1 MDELEKTAQETA
13 EETGGM
19 APDAGEQQ
27 APAGE
32 QGVPGGGEDFEPLLR
47 GRYKGEIEARV
58 LRIVDGRLRGLRQE
72 NERLRQMAAAAEAA
86 RQREQEAQLQAAM
99 EFAVIRARQ
108 QMAQAIASGGRR
120 VAENGG
126 RRRSVSRWDP
136 RGHSGAELAAKRKR
150 VQDGEKL
157 RIKQG
162 RENMEMNLQMF
173 AEITQTTAGLSAEMK
188 TYYGMELLENAKQQL
203 VHNQFAATK
212 GLPAGGGKTVEWRK
226 FGAFDKALKHLTEGE
241 TPDGSGISVSYITK
255 ELAQYGDY
263 TTVSDMLDLTAIDDV
278 VLEITDR
285 HGSNMGLTLDTV
297 TRNEIQQ
304 GKQVIYAP
312 KIGSDGTKTDVT
324 SRMTLDKDCRM
335 TSELV
340 AKAATQLKKMNA
352 PTFDGKYVC
361 IIHPSVAF
369 DLRQDEAW
377 IAAHQ
382 YAGATELFSGEIGEL
397 HGVRFVE
404 TTEAKIYRGEDLAA
418 DSRTLKVNGNVMAST
433 DVTFNGGTV
442 AAGALA
448 GRYVVLGGT
457 RCQVVSNTDAKL
469 VLDKTVTVGD
479 KEVIYPGEGGKQ
491 GCAVYGCL
499 FLGKGAYGVVDLSE
513 GTEVIVKPRGSSGTA
528 DPLDQRS
535 SVGWKGVHAAAILYD
550 EYMVR
555 VECGSSYSDED
566 KAN

>member
-1 MDELEKTAQETA
+1 MEPQEEHNEAEKGKRNMEKLFDLQVFAQE
-13 EETGGM
+13 
-19 APDAGEQQ
+19 
-27 APAGE
+27 
-32 QGVPGGGEDFEPLLR
+32 
-47 GRYKGEIEARV
+47 
-58 LRIVDGRLRGLRQE
+58 
-72 NERLRQMAAAAEAA
+72 N
-86 RQREQEAQLQAAM
+86 
-99 EFAVIRARQ
+99 
-108 QMAQAIASGGRR
+108 
-120 VAENGG
+120 
-126 RRRSVSRWDP
+126 
-136 RGHSGAELAAKRKR
+136 
-150 VQDGEKL
+150 
-157 RIKQG
+157 
-162 RENMEMNLQMF
+162 
-173 AEITQTTAGLSAEMK
+173 TQTTGGLSAEMK
-188 TYYGMELLENAKQQL
+188 TYYGMELLDNAKPQL

-212 GLPAGGGKTVEWRK
+212 PLPTGGGKTVEWRK
-226 FGAFDKALKHLTEGE
+226 FGSFDKALTPLTEGV

-285 HGSNMGLTLDTV
+285 HGANMGLTLDTV

-304 GKQVIYAP
+304 GKQVLYAP
-312 KIGSDGTKTDVT
+312 AIGADGSKTEVT
-324 SRMTLDKDCRM
+324 ARGALTAACRL
-335 TSELV
+335 TSEMV

-361 IIHPSVAF
+361 ILHPSVAF

-382 YAGATELFSGEIGEL
+382 YAAATELFSGEIGEL

-404 TTEAKIYRGEDLAA
+404 TTEAKIFRGEDLTQNG
-418 DSRTLKVNGNVMAST
+418 RTLLVNGKVENNAV
-433 DVTFNGGTV
+433 VTFDGGTV

-448 GRYVVLGGT
+448 GRYVLLGGE
-457 RCQVVSNTDAKL
+457 RRRVVSNTGSSMT
-469 VLDKTVTVGD
+469 LDSAVTAAD
-479 KEVIYPGEGGKQ
+479 NAVIYPGEGGAE

-499 FLGKGAYGVVDLSE
+499 FVGKGAYGVVDLND

-550 EYMVR
+550 EYIVR
-555 VECGSSYSDED
+555 VECGSSYSGQD

>member
-1 MDELEKTAQETA
+1 MSERNMELQLF
-13 EETGGM
+13 
-19 APDAGEQQ
+19 AGE
-27 APAGE
+27 
-32 QGVPGGGEDFEPLLR
+32 
-47 GRYKGEIEARV
+47 
-58 LRIVDGRLRGLRQE
+58 
-72 NERLRQMAAAAEAA
+72 
-86 RQREQEAQLQAAM
+86 
-99 EFAVIRARQ
+99 
-108 QMAQAIASGGRR
+108 
-120 VAENGG
+120 
-126 RRRSVSRWDP
+126 
-136 RGHSGAELAAKRKR
+136 
-150 VQDGEKL
+150 
-157 RIKQG
+157 
-162 RENMEMNLQMF
+162 MN
-173 AEITQTTAGLSAEMK
+173 TQTTGGLSAEMK
-188 TYYGMELLENAKQQL
+188 TYYGMELLENARPQL

-212 GLPAGGGKTVEWRK
+212 GLPVGGGKTVEWRK
-226 FGAFDKALKHLTEGE
+226 FGAFDKALTPLTEGV

-285 HGSNMGLTLDTV
+285 HGANMGLTLDTV

-304 GKQVIYAP
+304 GRQVIYAP
-312 KIGSDGTKTDVT
+312 RQESDGKKTEVV
-324 SRMTLDKDCRM
+324 SRYALDGSCKI

-352 PTFDGKYVC
+352 PTFEGKYVC
-361 IIHPSVAF
+361 ILHPSVAF

-382 YAGATELFSGEIGEL
+382 YAAATELFSGEIGEL

-404 TTEAKIYRGEDLAA
+404 TTEAKIYRGEDLAS
-418 DSRTLKVNGNVMAST
+418 DSRTLTVNGA
-433 DVTFNGGTV
+433 VTANAEVSFTGGTV
-442 AAGALA
+442 AVNALA
-448 GRYVVLGGT
+448 GRYVLLGGK
-457 RCQVVSNTDAKL
+457 RVKVASNTAAKL
-469 VLDKTVTVGD
+469 VLEEAVTASDKA
-479 KEVIYPGEGGKQ
+479 VIYPGEGGKD

-555 VECGSSYSDED
+555 VECGSSYSGED

>member
-1 MDELEKTAQETA
+1 MEK
-13 EETGGM
+13 
-19 APDAGEQQ
+19 
-27 APAGE
+27 
-32 QGVPGGGEDFEPLLR
+32 
-47 GRYKGEIEARV
+47 
-58 LRIVDGRLRGLRQE
+58 
-72 NERLRQMAAAAEAA
+72 
-86 RQREQEAQLQAAM
+86 
-99 EFAVIRARQ
+99 
-108 QMAQAIASGGRR
+108 
-120 VAENGG
+120 
-126 RRRSVSRWDP
+126 
-136 RGHSGAELAAKRKR
+136 
-150 VQDGEKL
+150 
-157 RIKQG
+157 
-162 RENMEMNLQMF
+162 MNLQMF
-173 AEITQTTAGLSAEMK
+173 AGEMNTQTTGGLSAEMK
-188 TYYGMELLENAKQQL
+188 TYYGMELLENARPQL

-212 GLPAGGGKTVEWRK
+212 GLPVGGGKTVEWRK
-226 FGAFDKALKHLTEGE
+226 FGAFDKALTPLTEGV

-285 HGSNMGLTLDTV
+285 HGANMGLTLDTV

-304 GKQVIYAP
+304 GRQVIYAP
-312 KIGSDGTKTDVT
+312 RQESDGKKTEVV
-324 SRMTLDKDCRM
+324 SRYALDGSCKI

-361 IIHPSVAF
+361 ILHPSVAF

-382 YAGATELFSGEIGEL
+382 YAAATELFSGEIGEL

-404 TTEAKIYRGEDLAA
+404 TTEAKIYRGGDLAS
-418 DSRTLKVNGNVMAST
+418 DSRTLTVNGA
-433 DVTFNGGTV
+433 VTANAEVSFTGGTV
-442 AAGALA
+442 AANALA
-448 GRYVVLGGT
+448 GRYVLLGGK
-457 RCQVVSNTDAKL
+457 RVKVASNTAAKL
-469 VLDKTVTVGD
+469 VLDAAVTVTAGT
-479 KEVIYPGEGGKQ
+479 VISPGEGGKG

-555 VECGSSYSDED
+555 VECGSSYSNED

>member
-1 MDELEKTAQETA
+1 
-13 EETGGM
+13 
-19 APDAGEQQ
+19 
-27 APAGE
+27 
-32 QGVPGGGEDFEPLLR
+32 
-47 GRYKGEIEARV
+47 
-58 LRIVDGRLRGLRQE
+58 
-72 NERLRQMAAAAEAA
+72 
-86 RQREQEAQLQAAM
+86 
-99 EFAVIRARQ
+99 
-108 QMAQAIASGGRR
+108 
-120 VAENGG
+120 
-126 RRRSVSRWDP
+126 
-136 RGHSGAELAAKRKR
+136 
-150 VQDGEKL
+150 
-157 RIKQG
+157 
-162 RENMEMNLQMF
+162 MEMNLQMF
-173 AEITQTTAGLSAEMK
+173 AENTQTTAGLSAEMK
-188 TYYGMELLENAKQQL
+188 TYYGMELLENAKPQL

-212 GLPAGGGKTVEWRK
+212 GLPSGGGKTVEWRK
-226 FGAFDKALKHLTEGE
+226 FGAFDKALKPLTEGV

-528 DPLDQRS
+528 DPWTSAPAWAGRAYTPRLS
-535 SVGWKGVHAAAILYD
+535 CTTSTWCAWSAAAAIRTRTRRT
-550 EYMVR
+550 E
-555 VECGSSYSDED
+555 G
-566 KAN
+566 A

>member
-1 MDELEKTAQETA
+1 MTMELN
-13 EETGGM
+13 
-19 APDAGEQQ
+19 
-27 APAGE
+27 
-32 QGVPGGGEDFEPLLR
+32 
-47 GRYKGEIEARV
+47 Y
-58 LRIVDGRLRGLRQE
+58 
-72 NERLRQMAAAAEAA
+72 
-86 RQREQEAQLQAAM
+86 
-99 EFAVIRARQ
+99 
-108 QMAQAIASGGRR
+108 
-120 VAENGG
+120 
-126 RRRSVSRWDP
+126 
-136 RGHSGAELAAKRKR
+136 
-150 VQDGEKL
+150 
-157 RIKQG
+157 
-162 RENMEMNLQMF
+162 QMF
-173 AEITQTTAGLSAEMK
+173 ADANTQTTGGLTAEMK
-188 TYYGMELLENAKQQL
+188 TYYGMELLENAKPQL

-212 GLPAGGGKTVEWRK
+212 PLPVGGGKTVEWRK
-226 FGAFDKALKHLTEGE
+226 FGAFDKALTPLTEGV

-285 HGSNMGLTLDTV
+285 HGNNMGLTLDTV

-304 GKQVIYAP
+304 GNQVIYAP
-312 KIGSDGTKTDVT
+312 KLGANGAKTEVT
-324 SRMTLDKDCRM
+324 SRAELDSSCKM

-352 PTFDGKYVC
+352 PTFDGKFVC

-382 YAGATELFSGEIGEL
+382 YAAATELFSGEIGEL

-404 TTEAKIYRGEDLAA
+404 TTEAKIFRGEDLAKN
-418 DSRTLKVNGNVMAST
+418 SRELAVNGAVNNST
-433 DVTFNGGTV
+433 SVTFDGGTV
-442 AAGALA
+442 DAGALV
-448 GRYVVLGGT
+448 GRYVLVNGQ
-457 RCQVVSNTDAKL
+457 RARVVSNTASAMT
-469 VLDKTVTVGD
+469 LDKAVSAAD
-479 KEVIYPGEGGKQ
+479 NAVIYPGEGGAQ

-499 FLGKGAYGVVDLSE
+499 FVGKGAYGVVDLSE

>member
-1 MDELEKTAQETA
+1 M
-13 EETGGM
+13 
-19 APDAGEQQ
+19 
-27 APAGE
+27 
-32 QGVPGGGEDFEPLLR
+32 
-47 GRYKGEIEARV
+47 
-58 LRIVDGRLRGLRQE
+58 
-72 NERLRQMAAAAEAA
+72 
-86 RQREQEAQLQAAM
+86 
-99 EFAVIRARQ
+99 
-108 QMAQAIASGGRR
+108 
-120 VAENGG
+120 
-126 RRRSVSRWDP
+126 
-136 RGHSGAELAAKRKR
+136 
-150 VQDGEKL
+150 
-157 RIKQG
+157 
-162 RENMEMNLQMF
+162 
-173 AEITQTTAGLSAEMK
+173 
-188 TYYGMELLENAKQQL
+188 
-203 VHNQFAATK
+203 
-212 GLPAGGGKTVEWRK
+212 
-226 FGAFDKALKHLTEGE
+226 

-312 KIGSDGTKTDVT
+312 KLGSDGTKTEVT
-324 SRMTLDKDCRM
+324 SRSALDKDCRM

-352 PTFDGKYVC
+352 PTFEGKYVC

-404 TTEAKIYRGEDLAA
+404 TTEAKIYRGEPLAA
-418 DSRTLKVNGNVMAST
+418 NSRTLKVKSGVMDST
-433 DVTFNGGTV
+433 EVTFEGGTV
-442 AAGALA
+442 AAGALV
-448 GRYVVLGGT
+448 GRYVVIGGT
-457 RCQVVSNTDAKL
+457 RCKVVSNTAAKM
-469 VLDKTVTVGD
+469 VLSEAVSASAGD
-479 KEVIYPGEGGKQ
+479 EIAPGEGGKD

-555 VECGSSYSDED
+555 VECGSSYSEED
-566 KAN
+566 KSN

>member
-1 MDELEKTAQETA
+1 MSERNMELQLF
-13 EETGGM
+13 
-19 APDAGEQQ
+19 AGE
-27 APAGE
+27 
-32 QGVPGGGEDFEPLLR
+32 
-47 GRYKGEIEARV
+47 
-58 LRIVDGRLRGLRQE
+58 
-72 NERLRQMAAAAEAA
+72 
-86 RQREQEAQLQAAM
+86 
-99 EFAVIRARQ
+99 
-108 QMAQAIASGGRR
+108 
-120 VAENGG
+120 
-126 RRRSVSRWDP
+126 
-136 RGHSGAELAAKRKR
+136 
-150 VQDGEKL
+150 
-157 RIKQG
+157 
-162 RENMEMNLQMF
+162 MN
-173 AEITQTTAGLSAEMK
+173 TQTTGGLSAEMK
-188 TYYGMELLENAKQQL
+188 TYYGMELLENARPQL

-212 GLPAGGGKTVEWRK
+212 GLPVGGGKTVEWRK
-226 FGAFDKALKHLTEGE
+226 FGAFDKALTPLTEGV

-285 HGSNMGLTLDTV
+285 HGANMGLTLDTV

-304 GKQVIYAP
+304 GRQVIYAP
-312 KIGSDGTKTDVT
+312 RQESDGKKTEVV
-324 SRMTLDKDCRM
+324 SRYALDGSCKI

-352 PTFDGKYVC
+352 PTFEGKYVC
-361 IIHPSVAF
+361 ILHPSVAF

-382 YAGATELFSGEIGEL
+382 YAAATELFSGEIGEL

-404 TTEAKIYRGEDLAA
+404 TTEAKIYRGEDLAS
-418 DSRTLKVNGNVMAST
+418 DSRTLTVNGA
-433 DVTFNGGTV
+433 VTANAEVSFTGGTV
-442 AAGALA
+442 AVNALA
-448 GRYVVLGGT
+448 GRYVLLGGK
-457 RCQVVSNTDAKL
+457 RVKVASNTAAKL
-469 VLDKTVTVGD
+469 VLEEAVTVSD
-479 KEVIYPGEGGKQ
+479 KAVIYPGEGGKD

-555 VECGSSYSDED
+555 VECGSSYSGED

>member
-1 MDELEKTAQETA
+1 MTMELN
-13 EETGGM
+13 
-19 APDAGEQQ
+19 
-27 APAGE
+27 
-32 QGVPGGGEDFEPLLR
+32 
-47 GRYKGEIEARV
+47 Y
-58 LRIVDGRLRGLRQE
+58 
-72 NERLRQMAAAAEAA
+72 
-86 RQREQEAQLQAAM
+86 
-99 EFAVIRARQ
+99 
-108 QMAQAIASGGRR
+108 
-120 VAENGG
+120 
-126 RRRSVSRWDP
+126 
-136 RGHSGAELAAKRKR
+136 
-150 VQDGEKL
+150 
-157 RIKQG
+157 
-162 RENMEMNLQMF
+162 QMF
-173 AEITQTTAGLSAEMK
+173 ADANTQTTGGLTAEMK
-188 TYYGMELLENAKQQL
+188 TYYGMELLENAKPQL

-212 GLPAGGGKTVEWRK
+212 PLPVGGGKTVEWRK
-226 FGAFDKALKHLTEGE
+226 FGAFDKALTPLTEGV

-285 HGSNMGLTLDTV
+285 HGNNMGLTLDTV

-304 GKQVIYAP
+304 GNQVIYAP
-312 KIGSDGTKTDVT
+312 VLNADGSQTPVT
-324 SRMTLDKDCRM
+324 SRTALTSQCKM

-352 PTFDGKYVC
+352 PTFDGKFVC

-382 YAGATELFSGEIGEL
+382 YAAATELFSGEIGEL

-404 TTEAKIYRGEDLAA
+404 TTEAKIFRGEDLAKN
-418 DSRTLKVNGNVMAST
+418 SRELAVNGAVNNST
-433 DVTFNGGTV
+433 SVTFDGGTV
-442 AAGALA
+442 DAGALV
-448 GRYVVLGGT
+448 GRYVLVSGQ
-457 RCQVVSNTDAKL
+457 RARVVSNTAS
-469 VLDKTVTVGD
+469 VMTLDKAVSAAD
-479 KEVIYPGEGGKQ
+479 NAVIYPGEGGAQ

-499 FLGKGAYGVVDLSE
+499 FVGKGAYGVVDLSE

-555 VECGSSYSDED
+555 VECGSSYSNED

>member
-1 MDELEKTAQETA
+1 MSERNMELQLF
-13 EETGGM
+13 
-19 APDAGEQQ
+19 AGE
-27 APAGE
+27 
-32 QGVPGGGEDFEPLLR
+32 
-47 GRYKGEIEARV
+47 
-58 LRIVDGRLRGLRQE
+58 
-72 NERLRQMAAAAEAA
+72 
-86 RQREQEAQLQAAM
+86 
-99 EFAVIRARQ
+99 
-108 QMAQAIASGGRR
+108 
-120 VAENGG
+120 
-126 RRRSVSRWDP
+126 
-136 RGHSGAELAAKRKR
+136 
-150 VQDGEKL
+150 
-157 RIKQG
+157 
-162 RENMEMNLQMF
+162 MN
-173 AEITQTTAGLSAEMK
+173 TQTTGGLSAEMK
-188 TYYGMELLENAKQQL
+188 TYYGMELLENARPQL

-212 GLPAGGGKTVEWRK
+212 GLPVGGGKTVEWRK
-226 FGAFDKALKHLTEGE
+226 FGAFDKALTPLTEGV

-285 HGSNMGLTLDTV
+285 HGANMGLTLDTV

-304 GKQVIYAP
+304 GRQVIYAP
-312 KIGSDGTKTDVT
+312 RQESDGKKTEVV
-324 SRMTLDKDCRM
+324 SRYALDGSCKI

-352 PTFDGKYVC
+352 PTFEGKYVC
-361 IIHPSVAF
+361 ILHPSVAF

-382 YAGATELFSGEIGEL
+382 YAAATELFSGEIGEL

-404 TTEAKIYRGEDLAA
+404 TTEAKIYRGGDLAS
-418 DSRTLKVNGNVMAST
+418 DSRTLTVNGA
-433 DVTFNGGTV
+433 VTANAEVSFTGGTV
-442 AAGALA
+442 AANALA
-448 GRYVVLGGT
+448 GRYVLLGGK
-457 RCQVVSNTDAKL
+457 RVKVASNTAAKL
-469 VLDKTVTVGD
+469 VLEEAVTVSD
-479 KEVIYPGEGGKQ
+479 KAVIYPGEGGKD

-555 VECGSSYSDED
+555 VECGSSYSGED

>member
-1 MDELEKTAQETA
+1 MSERNMELQLF
-13 EETGGM
+13 
-19 APDAGEQQ
+19 AGE
-27 APAGE
+27 
-32 QGVPGGGEDFEPLLR
+32 
-47 GRYKGEIEARV
+47 
-58 LRIVDGRLRGLRQE
+58 
-72 NERLRQMAAAAEAA
+72 
-86 RQREQEAQLQAAM
+86 
-99 EFAVIRARQ
+99 
-108 QMAQAIASGGRR
+108 
-120 VAENGG
+120 
-126 RRRSVSRWDP
+126 
-136 RGHSGAELAAKRKR
+136 
-150 VQDGEKL
+150 
-157 RIKQG
+157 
-162 RENMEMNLQMF
+162 MN
-173 AEITQTTAGLSAEMK
+173 TQTTGGLSAEMK
-188 TYYGMELLENAKQQL
+188 TYYGMELLENARPQL

-212 GLPAGGGKTVEWRK
+212 GLPVGGGKTVEWRK
-226 FGAFDKALKHLTEGE
+226 FGAFDKALTPLTEGV

-285 HGSNMGLTLDTV
+285 HGANMGLTLDTV

-304 GKQVIYAP
+304 GRQVIYAP
-312 KIGSDGTKTDVT
+312 RQESDGKKTEVV
-324 SRMTLDKDCRM
+324 SRYALDGSCKI

-352 PTFDGKYVC
+352 PTFEGKYVC
-361 IIHPSVAF
+361 ILHPSVAF

-382 YAGATELFSGEIGEL
+382 YAAATELFSGEIGEL

-404 TTEAKIYRGEDLAA
+404 TTEAKIYRGGDLAS
-418 DSRTLKVNGNVMAST
+418 DSRTLTVNGA
-433 DVTFNGGTV
+433 VTANAEVSFTGGTV
-442 AAGALA
+442 AVNALA
-448 GRYVVLGGT
+448 GRYVLLGGK
-457 RCQVVSNTDAKL
+457 RVKVASNTAAKL
-469 VLDKTVTVGD
+469 VLEEAVTVSD
-479 KEVIYPGEGGKQ
+479 KAVIYPGEGGKD

-555 VECGSSYSDED
+555 VECGSSYSGED

>member
-1 MDELEKTAQETA
+1 MEK
-13 EETGGM
+13 
-19 APDAGEQQ
+19 
-27 APAGE
+27 
-32 QGVPGGGEDFEPLLR
+32 
-47 GRYKGEIEARV
+47 
-58 LRIVDGRLRGLRQE
+58 
-72 NERLRQMAAAAEAA
+72 
-86 RQREQEAQLQAAM
+86 
-99 EFAVIRARQ
+99 
-108 QMAQAIASGGRR
+108 
-120 VAENGG
+120 
-126 RRRSVSRWDP
+126 
-136 RGHSGAELAAKRKR
+136 
-150 VQDGEKL
+150 
-157 RIKQG
+157 
-162 RENMEMNLQMF
+162 MNLQMF
-173 AEITQTTAGLSAEMK
+173 AGEMNTQTTGGLSAEMK
-188 TYYGMELLENAKQQL
+188 TYYGMELLENAKPQL

-226 FGAFDKALKHLTEGE
+226 FGAFDKALKPLTEGV

-382 YAGATELFSGEIGEL
+382 YAAATELFSGEIGEL

-404 TTEAKIYRGEDLAA
+404 TTEAKIFCGADLAKNA
-418 DSRTLKVNGNVMAST
+418 RNLAVNGA
-433 DVTFNGGTV
+433 V
-442 AAGALA
+442 AAKATVSFDGGSVDAGSLA
-448 GRYVVLGGT
+448 GRYVLIGGKRYKVL
-457 RCQVVSNTDAKL
+457 SNTDSAMTL
-469 VLDKTVTVGD
+469 EEAITAADNA
-479 KEVIYPGEGGKQ
+479 VIYPGEGGAE

-499 FLGKGAYGVVDLSE
+499 FVGKGAYGVVDLSE

-555 VECGSSYSDED
+555 VECGSSYSGED

>member
-1 MDELEKTAQETA
+1 MK
-13 EETGGM
+13 
-19 APDAGEQQ
+19 
-27 APAGE
+27 
-32 QGVPGGGEDFEPLLR
+32 
-47 GRYKGEIEARV
+47 
-58 LRIVDGRLRGLRQE
+58 
-72 NERLRQMAAAAEAA
+72 
-86 RQREQEAQLQAAM
+86 
-99 EFAVIRARQ
+99 
-108 QMAQAIASGGRR
+108 
-120 VAENGG
+120 
-126 RRRSVSRWDP
+126 
-136 RGHSGAELAAKRKR
+136 
-150 VQDGEKL
+150 
-157 RIKQG
+157 
-162 RENMEMNLQMF
+162 MNLQMF
-173 AEITQTTAGLSAEMK
+173 AEANTQTTGGLSAEMK
-188 TYYGMELLENAKQQL
+188 TYYGMELLENAKPQL

-226 FGAFDKALKHLTEGE
+226 FGAFDKALKPLTEGV
-241 TPDGSGISVSYITK
+241 TPDGSGISVSSITK
-255 ELAQYGDY
+255 ALAQYGDY

-312 KIGSDGTKTDVT
+312 KLGANGAKTEIT
-324 SRMTLDKDCRM
+324 SRTALDKDCRM

-382 YAGATELFSGEIGEL
+382 YAAATELFSGEIGEL

-404 TTEAKIYRGEDLAA
+404 TTEAKIYRGENLAG
-418 DSRTLKVNGNVMAST
+418 DVRSLKVKGNTVSAAE
-433 DVTFNGGTV
+433 VGFQGGTV
-442 AAGALA
+442 AANALA
-448 GRYVVLGGT
+448 GRYVMIGGS
-457 RCQVVSNTDAKL
+457 RCKVISNTTAKL
-469 VLDKTVTVGD
+469 VLDTEVTAAEGD
-479 KEVIYPGEGGKQ
+479 AIYPGEGGKN

-499 FLGKGAYGVVDLSE
+499 FIGKGAYGVVDLSE

-535 SVGWKGVHAAAILYD
+535 SVGWKGIHAAAILYD

>member
-1 MDELEKTAQETA
+1 MNKLYDLQLF
-13 EETGGM
+13 
-19 APDAGEQQ
+19 AGE
-27 APAGE
+27 A
-32 QGVPGGGEDFEPLLR
+32 
-47 GRYKGEIEARV
+47 
-58 LRIVDGRLRGLRQE
+58 
-72 NERLRQMAAAAEAA
+72 N
-86 RQREQEAQLQAAM
+86 
-99 EFAVIRARQ
+99 
-108 QMAQAIASGGRR
+108 
-120 VAENGG
+120 
-126 RRRSVSRWDP
+126 
-136 RGHSGAELAAKRKR
+136 
-150 VQDGEKL
+150 
-157 RIKQG
+157 
-162 RENMEMNLQMF
+162 
-173 AEITQTTAGLSAEMK
+173 TQTTGHGGLSAEMK
-188 TYYGMELLENAKQQL
+188 TYYGMELLENAKPQL

-212 GLPAGGGKTVEWRK
+212 PLPAGGGKTVEWRK
-226 FGAFDKALKHLTEGE
+226 FGSFDKALTPLTEGV

-304 GKQVIYAP
+304 GSQVIYAP
-312 KIGSDGTKTDVT
+312 VQGEGGSQTDVLHRYDLT
-324 SRMTLDKDCRM
+324 DKCKL

-352 PTFDGKYVC
+352 PTFEGKYVC

-369 DLRQDEAW
+369 DLRQDPAW
-377 IAAHQ
+377 VAAHQ
-382 YAGATELFSGEIGEL
+382 YAAATELFSGEIGEL

-404 TTEAKIYRGEDLAA
+404 TTEAKIFRGQDLARN
-418 DSRTLKVNGNVMAST
+418 SRTLTVNGKVDNASA
-433 DVTFNGGTV
+433 VTFDGGTV
-442 AAGALA
+442 AANALK
-448 GRYVVLGGT
+448 GRYVLLGGK
-457 RCQVVSNTDAKL
+457 RCKVLSNTASQMT
-469 VLDKTVTVGD
+469 LDTGVTAGFDLNIHKT
-479 KEVIYPGEGGKQ
+479 GEGGAE

-535 SVGWKGVHAAAILYD
+535 SVGWKGIHAAAILYD

-555 VECGSSYSDED
+555 VECGSSYSGED